1 MALTLTGTGQGGVFT
16 LRGRSFGG
24 SFTTSTAPPSLLLDT
39 YPGAAAAYS
48 LRKLRTAYTGAA
60 IRVKRLNDGIESD
73 IGFNTN
79 GQLDSTSL
87 TTFVGVNSAIVV
99 RWYDQSGNSNNAS
112 VTDPNALS
120 GNPRIVNLGV
130 INLQNGKPS
139 IEFFVNPMNFITNLP
154 SINSSCFLI
163 GKANSNSISG
173 PLFGTT
179 DPGVFIGQQIG
190 NYAIYKGSTTNLS
203 FHRTAANSSTTNFK
217 INSFFT
223 DTNNIFVNNT
233 LIPITEN
240 GTFTGSSFTIQ
251 NIGNY
256 AAFYSTQGFISEAI
270 IYSSNISS
278 NLTAINANINSY
290 YSIY

>member
-1 MALTLTGTGQGGVFT
+1 MSLNLGIIASSRGTA
-16 LRGRSFGG
+16 
-24 SFTTSTAPPSLLLDT
+24 APPPSGLLLDV
-39 YPGAAAAYS
+39 YPGASVAYS

-60 IRVKRLNDGIESD
+60 IRVQRQNDGIQSD

-99 RWYDQSGNSNNAS
+99 KWYDQSGNSNNAS
-112 VTDPNALS
+112 ITDSNAAS

-163 GKANSNSISG
+163 GKANSNSTSG
-173 PLFGTT
+173 PLFGTAGS
-179 DPGVFIGQQIG
+179 GVFIGQQIG
-190 NYAIYKGSTTNLS
+190 NYAIYKGPTTNLS
-203 FHRTAANSSTTNFK
+203 YHRTAGNSSTTNFK

-240 GTFTGSSFTIQ
+240 GTFSASAFTIQ

-256 AAFYSTQGFISEAI
+256 AGFYSTQGFISEAI
-270 IYSSNISS
+270 IYSGNISS
-278 NLTAINANINSY
+278 NLTAINANINLFY
-290 YSIY
+290 TIF